1 MVAFRVFKKNSV
13 FCLLKKN
20 RINSKKIQ
28 LGMKG
33 EITMKKERLSNV
45 LETEVAEFESQL
57 LEVMKAAQ
65 KGDEKSIEIILKM
78 KQAIGSF

>member
-1 MVAFRVFKKNSV
+1 MTR
-13 FCLLKKN
+13 
-20 RINSKKIQ
+20 
-28 LGMKG
+28 
-33 EITMKKERLSNV
+33 ERLSNV

-78 KQAIGSF
+78 KKAIGSF

>member
-13 FCLLKKN
+13 FRRLKKY

-33 EITMKKERLSNV
+33 EITMTRERLSNV

-78 KQAIGSF
+78 KKAIGSF